1 MAHYQFESLHPCN
14 DGNGRIGRLLIV
26 LHLHQAGVRRE
37 PSLTVSTW
45 FEGRRAE
52 YYDGLRR
59 VSSHGDWDGWI
70 RFFAR
75 ALESS
80 AADSSLRLADL
91 LDAQRDLKQKV
102 RSAGLRSDSA
112 QRLVDFAFEQT
123 IFTVRQA
130 ERPSCCADEGRRLE
144 TLTSLCIILVP
155 SDTVEIWL

>member
-1 MAHYQFESLHPCN
+1 MAHYQFESLHPFN

-26 LHLHQAGVRRE
+26 LHLQQAGVRRE

-75 ALESS
+75 ALKSS
-80 AADSSLRLADL
+80 AADSSLRLAGRAARPQAEG
-91 LDAQRDLKQKV
+91 AQR
-102 RSAGLRSDSA
+102 GLRSDNA

-144 TLTSLCIILVP
+144 TLTALCIILVL